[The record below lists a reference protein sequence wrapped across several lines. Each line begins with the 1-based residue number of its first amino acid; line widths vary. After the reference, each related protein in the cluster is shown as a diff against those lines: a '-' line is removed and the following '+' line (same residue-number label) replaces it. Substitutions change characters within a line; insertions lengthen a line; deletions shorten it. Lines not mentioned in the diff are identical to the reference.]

1 MVVGDLRIG
10 KIVLFDLHSGLSFKN
25 DVIIVDG
32 MWGTGKSLLSSII
45 GSMDRVEKKRID
57 HVFEYVSI
65 GEMLGHVSSE
75 FSSLMIRIFADLDQ
89 YNNLIGREVNL
100 RVNDDSGYRNTPRS
114 VRYISRLFG
123 GEGDKIVE
131 KIDSKNIALLL
142 LTHHLTGNTN
152 PVFDALGTRLYF
164 IEVIRHPL
172 QLVNYWT
179 TYFANF
185 DRSREFTLCIDFEGF
200 RVPWFAAS
208 WRDKYIEM
216 KPIDKA
222 VRCIYEFQQL
232 SLSNSVVRTNS
243 NMSNAQNRHLVVAF
257 EHVLANT
264 DQVVQQLSS
273 FLNRDKTGATKRS
286 LKKQSVP
293 RNLSDPGKSVN
304 PMNWLPNPHL
314 TYQEQLNE
322 IGSALRIDASIE
334 SVSLI
339 EKSTA
344 QYEERLVRILNG
356 LPART

>member
-1 MVVGDLRIG
+1 VP
-10 KIVLFDLHSGLSFKN
+10 FDLHSGSSFKN

-75 FSSLMIRIFADLDQ
+75 YSRLLVRIFADLDQ

-114 VRYISRLFG
+114 IRYVSRLFG
-123 GEGDKIVE
+123 GEGDKIVD
-131 KIDSKNIALLL
+131 KINTKNIALLL
-142 LTHHLTGNTN
+142 LTHHLTGNTS

-172 QLVNYWT
+172 QLVNYWA

-185 DRSREFTLCIDFEGF
+185 ERSREFTLCIDFEGF
-200 RVPWFAAS
+200 RVPWFASS
-208 WRDKYIEM
+208 WRDEYIDM

-222 VRCIYEFQQL
+222 VRCIYELQKL
-232 SLSNSVVRTNS
+232 SLSNSAISANS
-243 NMSNAQNRHLVVAF
+243 HIHNTQNRHLVVAF

-264 DQVVQQLSS
+264 DQVVQQLST
-273 FLNRDKTGATKRS
+273 FLKRDKTGATKRS
-286 LKKQSVP
+286 LKKQNVP
-293 RNLSDPGKSVN
+293 RELSERGKAVN
-304 PMNWLPNPHL
+304 PMNWLPNPKL

-322 IGSALRIDASIE
+322 ISSNLRLDASTE
-334 SVSLI
+334 SVSLM

-344 QYEERLVRILNG
+344 QYEERLERMLNA
-356 LPART
+356 LPRRA